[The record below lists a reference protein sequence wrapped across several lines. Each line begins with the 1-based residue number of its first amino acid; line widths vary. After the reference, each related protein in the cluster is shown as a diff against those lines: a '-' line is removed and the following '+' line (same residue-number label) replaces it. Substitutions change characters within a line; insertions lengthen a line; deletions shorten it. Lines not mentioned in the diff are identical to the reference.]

1 MTFYVINE
9 ARKDMNLPEKVA
21 VFDTT
26 LRDGE
31 QTPGVSLTSNEK
43 LVIAR
48 QLDKLG
54 VDIIEAGFPI
64 ASKGEKKAVSLI
76 AREGLDSTICGL
88 SRVIKKD
95 IDAAIDCD
103 VDLVHTFVST
113 SDIQIKHTIKKSKEE
128 ILDMA
133 SEAVSYIKDH
143 GLICLFSAM
152 DATRTDLDYL
162 IKINKRVEEAGA
174 DIINIPDTVGVMIPS
189 GMRLLVAEVFKHIKI
204 PIDVHCHNDFGLAVP
219 NSLASIEAGGREV
232 QVAVNGLG
240 ERAGNANLEETV
252 MSLISLYGVKTNIKT
267 EYLVETSRLVE
278 RTTGIRMPPNF
289 PVVGEN
295 AFSHESGIHTQGI
308 ISDSRTFEPGFMTPE
323 MVGHRRRLV
332 GGKYAGSHGIGAMLN
347 EMGITV
353 NKTQLNE
360 ITARQKA
367 LGDKG
372 KEVTDAD
379 IRAIAEAV
387 LGELSKEEKIFDLE
401 EYQVTTGNKITPSAS
416 VRIKFEGKEM
426 TAEDTGV
433 GPVDAALNAVRKSV
447 SGIEDIRLKEFRL
460 EAITGGSDA
469 LADVIVKLEDSKGIT
484 SSARA
489 AREDI
494 VLASV
499 EAMVSGINKILLMR
513 KNEDNRKS

>member
-1 MTFYVINE
+1 M
-9 ARKDMNLPEKVA
+9 AEKILI
-21 VFDTT
+21 FDTT

-31 QTPGVSLTSNEK
+31 QSPGVALTAMDKVE
-43 LVIAR
+43 IAQ
-48 QLDKLG
+48 QLERLG
-54 VDIIEAGFPI
+54 VDIIEAGFPLTSQGDLEAVAAVARKVRRPVI
-64 ASKGEKKAVSLI
+64 AALAHAHPKAV
-76 AREGLDSTICGL
+76 
-88 SRVIKKD
+88 
-95 IDAAIDCD
+95 DAARDALKEAERKRIH
-103 VDLVHTFVST
+103 VFLSS
-113 SDIQIKHTIKKSKEE
+113 SDIHMMHQLRKDKDEVLE
-128 ILDMA
+128 MA
-133 SEAVSYIKDH
+133 RSMVARAKQYCEDVE
-143 GLICLFSAM
+143 FSPM
-152 DATRTDLDYL
+152 DATRSDREYVYTMLQQC
-162 IKINKRVEEAGA
+162 IEAGA
-174 DIINIPDTVGVMIPS
+174 TTVNIPDTVGVMIPS

-219 NSLASIEAGGREV
+219 NSLASVEAGGREV

-289 PVVGEN
+289 PIVGEN

-332 GGKYAGSHGIGAMLN
+332 GGKHAGSHGIGAMLN
-347 EMGITV
+347 EMGFTV

-379 IRAIAEAV
+379 IRAIAEAI

-416 VRIKFEGKEM
+416 VRIKFEGIEM

-513 KNEDNRKS
+513 KNENNRKS